1 MIAVEKLCLSQGAF
15 SLDGLD
21 FELPGGVYGALV
33 GRSGCGKTTL
43 LEAICGLRPLRGG
56 RILLGNRDV
65 TQLRPGG
72 RGVGYVP
79 QDGALFPHLSVARQ
93 LGFGLE
99 VRGKKQEEIE
109 SRIGDLAGK
118 LGVSHLLERMPGSLS
133 GGECQRVALGR
144 ALSLRPKYLC
154 LDEPLSALDVQS
166 RDEIIDLLGQAV
178 KGTGVTVLQV
188 THDERVTEGLAE
200 VVLRLSDGKVIR
212 ES

>member
-1 MIAVEKLCLSQGAF
+1 
-15 SLDGLD
+15 
-21 FELPGGVYGALV
+21 
-33 GRSGCGKTTL
+33 
-43 LEAICGLRPLRGG
+43 
-56 RILLGNRDV
+56 
-65 TQLRPGG
+65 
-72 RGVGYVP
+72 
-79 QDGALFPHLSVARQ
+79 
-93 LGFGLE
+93 
-99 VRGKKQEEIE
+99 
-109 SRIGDLAGK
+109 
-118 LGVSHLLERMPGSLS
+118 MPDSLS